1 MRRRQNPMLVATRS
15 NDLVERPRCPD
26 MNRLKIALEMCESLA
41 IAACVLASRT
51 IAALRISLGVLT
63 NCIV

>member
-1 MRRRQNPMLVATRS
+1 MLVATRS

-26 MNRLKIALEMCESLA
+26 MNLLRIAFEICESLA
-41 IAACVLASRT
+41 MADCVLASRT
-51 IAALRISLGVLT
+51 IAALRISEGVLT